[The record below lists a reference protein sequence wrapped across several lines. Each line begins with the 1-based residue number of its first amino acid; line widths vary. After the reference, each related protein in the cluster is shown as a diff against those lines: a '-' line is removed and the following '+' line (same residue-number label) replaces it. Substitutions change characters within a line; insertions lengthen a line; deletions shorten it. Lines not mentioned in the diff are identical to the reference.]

1 MSRGPKFW
9 LLAGAGL
16 LIAGGVYLWA
26 MRGEAML
33 LDLNWVGCF

>member
-1 MSRGPKFW
+1 MNRAPKFW
-9 LLAGAGL
+9 MLAGAGA